1 VLAMIEI
8 NLLPPE
14 YRPRETT
21 NIPLI
26 ATILGGVV
34 VVCGLFFYW
43 MSVNGQVAELTRKN
57 ADLAKQKT
65 DLEAEAKKIDTLR
78 EEIERQKSRQE
89 TIIEISQSKVMWSQK
104 LEQLA
109 QILGQQ
115 EFKNRFWITSL
126 TLVKAGGR
134 AGATSTLAMK
144 VSGIGYDMREV
155 AKLRDAIQQDQ
166 NFFYHFV
173 KLESFTVNRKDLTV
187 GKYRN
192 ATELMD
198 FEIKLPVQSGT
209 PAAAARGAAPR
220 GRPPRGA
227 PAPAPAGR

>member
-1 VLAMIEI
+1 MLAMIEI

-34 VVCGLFFYW
+34 VVCGLLFYW
-43 MSVNGQVAELTRKN
+43 MSVNGAVAELTRKN

-65 DLEAEAKKIDTLR
+65 DLEAEAKKIDTLK
-78 EEIERQKSRQE
+78 EEIERQKSRQQ

-109 QILGQQ
+109 QILGQN
-115 EFKNRFWITSL
+115 EFKTKFWVTSL
-126 TLVKAGGR
+126 VLSKAAGR
-134 AGATSTLAMK
+134 AGATSTLLMR

-173 KLESFTVNRKDLTV
+173 KLESFTVNRKDLNE
-187 GKYRN
+187 GENRN
-192 ATELMD
+192 ATEQMD
-198 FEIKLPVQSGT
+198 FEIKLPVQSGA
-209 PAAAARGAAPR
+209 PAAAAARGRPAPR
-220 GRPPRGA
+220 RGR
-227 PAPAPAGR
+227 